1 MTRALRRGLRR
12 AAGLL
17 VVGAVLVATGCGS
30 AVGPVRPA
38 AADLRTYDLGRAPV
52 IQQSPTTVGMADS
65 DLYGLPSEQVV
76 KTIGLMTSAGVHDL
90 RIMVPWAAIER
101 DQGRYDWSTVDPM
114 VDAAVSQHVS
124 VLATL
129 NSPPAWAVE
138 PGQPAVTGRP
148 DSPAAFG
155 RFAEAVAEHYRGKVS
170 AYEIWNEPNSTA
182 FFEPGPDPAG
192 YVDLLKAAY
201 PAIKAADPSA
211 VVVSGGLGPLVDR
224 PQVAIDAVEFVRGM
238 YAAGAKNYFDAL
250 AYHPYQY
257 TMKFS
262 EAGYHPDSPVN
273 QLVRMRDL
281 MLLNGDLGKRI
292 WATEYGEP
300 SVGNGEGQQ
309 AAYLQD
315 MMTTWRTIPYAGP
328 LYVYTM
334 RDRNSLSGDPED
346 TLGIYRSDGTPKP
359 AVGVIGSRVVTE
371 RKAVEP
377 VNSAPR

>member
-1 MTRALRRGLRR
+1 
-12 AAGLL
+12 
-17 VVGAVLVATGCGS
+17 
-30 AVGPVRPA
+30 
-38 AADLRTYDLGRAPV
+38 
-52 IQQSPTTVGMADS
+52 
-65 DLYGLPSEQVV
+65 
-76 KTIGLMTSAGVHDL
+76 MTSAGVHDL

-101 DQGRYDWSTVDPM
+101 QPGQYDWTTVDRM

-138 PGQPAVTGRP
+138 PGQPPVTGRP
-148 DSPAAFG
+148 DSPAVFG
-155 RFAEAVAEHYRGKVS
+155 RFAGAVAAHYRGKVS

-182 FFEPGPDPAG
+182 FFEPAPDPAG

-224 PQVAIDAVEFVRGM
+224 PSVAIDAVEFVRDM

-262 EAGYHPDSPVN
+262 EAGYHPDSPIN
-273 QLVRMRDL
+273 QLAGMRDL

-300 SVGNGEGQQ
+300 SVPVGEAQQ
-309 AAYLQD
+309 AAYLAD
-315 MMTTWRTIPYAGP
+315 MLGKWRTIPYAGP

-334 RDRNSLSGDPED
+334 RDRNSLSRDPED
-346 TLGIYRSDGTPKP
+346 TLGIYRSDGTAKP
-359 AVGVIGSRVVTE
+359 AADVIGSRVVTQQRGGDP